1 LRIRGV
7 VLADYV
13 KIVRTT
19 RNLDWESFLNDED
32 WEIIKSMVI
41 PTEWYPAEVIGRIGR
56 GMFVLLSNSNYEF
69 VRAFGRKNGDEHF
82 DPATQKF
89 FKKDDPV
96 AALGVFAAIAS
107 RFADEINAKLEKTG
121 ENFAEVTFFPVDGA
135 PSWDCYREVQAG
147 YIEWIVEE
155 NGGKNPRA
163 EIRHEEREGRE
174 ACIIRVTWEK

>member
-1 LRIRGV
+1 MRIRGV